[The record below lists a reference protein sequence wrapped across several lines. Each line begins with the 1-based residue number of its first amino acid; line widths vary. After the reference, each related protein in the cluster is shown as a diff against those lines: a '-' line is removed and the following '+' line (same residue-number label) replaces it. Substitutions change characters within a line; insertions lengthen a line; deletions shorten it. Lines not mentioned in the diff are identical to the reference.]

1 MLYVVFPRGA
11 ASAPAL
17 TGTDATMQTLVTDR
31 PDEAASWL
39 NRGETV
45 AFPTE
50 TVYGLGADA
59 FDAEAVA
66 GIFKAKGRP
75 SDNPLIV
82 HVATPERIGEVAK
95 EISGTARMLVERFF
109 PGPLTLV
116 LKKRKSVPVIV
127 SAGLSTIGVRCP
139 SHPAA
144 SEFLRYCKH
153 PVAAPSANLSGRP
166 SPTDWKTVYHDLGG
180 RIACL
185 LRGEQSTIGLESTI
199 VDCTVNP
206 PRLLRTGA
214 VSIESLRELLPDLE
228 IATACKPGEAP
239 KSPGQKYRHYSPE
252 AEIVLVETSP
262 QSLPTDLQAAWIGLA
277 APPTGAAKS
286 LRCRDMDE
294 YARVLFGFF
303 RTCDAEGIVR
313 IYCELPPE
321 EGIGRAIRDRLV
333 KAAGRG

>member
-1 MLYVVFPRGA
+1 
-11 ASAPAL
+11 
-17 TGTDATMQTLVTDR
+17 MQTLVTDR
-31 PDEAASWL
+31 PEEAASWID
-39 NRGETV
+39 RGETV

-59 FDAEAVA
+59 FDAAAVA
-66 GIFKAKGRP
+66 KIFKAKGRP

-82 HVATPERIGEVAK
+82 HVAAPDRIGEVAR
-95 EISGTARMLVERFF
+95 EIDGTARMLIERFF

-116 LKKRKSVPVIV
+116 LKKRDAVPKIV
-127 SAGLSTIGVRCP
+127 SAGLPTIGVRCP
-139 SHPAA
+139 SHPVA
-144 SEFLRYCKH
+144 SEFLKYCKH
-153 PVAAPSANLSGRP
+153 PVAAPSANVSGRP

-185 LRGEQSTIGLESTI
+185 LRGEASAIGLESTI
-199 VDCTVNP
+199 VDCTVTP

-214 VSIESLRELLPDLE
+214 VSIEALRELVPDLE
-228 IATACKPGEAP
+228 IATTCKPGEAP

-252 AEIVLVETSP
+252 AEIVLVDGP
-262 QSLPTDLQAAWIGLA
+262 PPSLPTNSQAAWIGLST
-277 APPTGAAKS
+277 PPAGAAKT
-286 LRCRDMDE
+286 LQCQDMNE

-303 RTCDAEGIVR
+303 RTCDAEGIQT

-333 KAAGRG
+333 KAAG

>member
-1 MLYVVFPRGA
+1 
-11 ASAPAL
+11 
-17 TGTDATMQTLVTDR
+17 MQTLVTDQ
-31 PDEAASWL
+31 PEEAANCL

-59 FDAEAVA
+59 FDADAVA
-66 GIFKAKGRP
+66 KIFKAKGRP

-82 HVATPERIGEVAK
+82 HVATPDRIGEVAR
-95 EISGTARMLVERFF
+95 EISDTARILVERFF

-116 LKKRKSVPVIV
+116 LKKRDAVPEIV
-127 SAGLSTIGVRCP
+127 SAGLPTIGVRCP
-139 SHPAA
+139 SHPVA
-144 SEFLRYCKH
+144 SEFLRHCNH
-153 PVAAPSANLSGRP
+153 PVAAPSANVSGRP

-185 LRGEQSTIGLESTI
+185 LRGEPSAIGLESTI
-199 VDCTVNP
+199 VDCSVNP

-214 VSIESLRELLPDLE
+214 VSIESLRELVPDIE

-252 AEIVLVETSP
+252 AEIILVETP
-262 QSLPTDLQAAWIGLA
+262 PLSLPTDPPTAWIGLA
-277 APPTGAAKS
+277 APAAGAAKTHQ
-286 LRCRDMDE
+286 CRDMDE

-303 RTCDAEGIVR
+303 RTCDAEGIR
-313 IYCELPPE
+313 TIYCELPPE
-321 EGIGRAIRDRLV
+321 EGIGRAIRDRLM
-333 KAAGRG
+333 KAAG

>member
-1 MLYVVFPRGA
+1 
-11 ASAPAL
+11 
-17 TGTDATMQTLVTDR
+17 MQTFVTDR
-31 PDEAASWL
+31 PEEAASLL

-59 FDAEAVA
+59 FNAAAVA
-66 GIFKAKGRP
+66 KIFKAKGRP

-82 HVATPERIGEVAK
+82 HVASPDRIGEVAR
-95 EISGTARMLVERFF
+95 EIDGTARMLIERFF

-116 LKKRKSVPVIV
+116 LKKRKSVPEIV
-127 SAGLSTIGVRCP
+127 SAGLPTIGVRCP
-139 SHPAA
+139 SHPVA
-144 SEFLRYCKH
+144 SEFLRHCKH

-185 LRGEQSTIGLESTI
+185 LRGEPSTIGLESTI
-199 VDCTVNP
+199 VDCTVTP

-214 VSIESLRELLPDLE
+214 VSIEALRELVPDIE
-228 IATACKPGEAP
+228 IATTCNPGEAP

-252 AEIVLVETSP
+252 AEIILVEAP
-262 QSLPTDLQAAWIGLA
+262 LKSLPSDQPAAWIGLA
-277 APPTGAAKS
+277 TPPTGAAKT
-286 LRCRDMDE
+286 LQCRDMDE

-303 RTCDAEGIVR
+303 RMCDAEGIGT

-321 EGIGRAIRDRLV
+321 QGIGRAIRDRLV
-333 KAAGRG
+333 KAAGN

>member
-1 MLYVVFPRGA
+1 
-11 ASAPAL
+11 
-17 TGTDATMQTLVTDR
+17 MQTLVTDR
-31 PDEAASWL
+31 PEEAASWID
-39 NRGETV
+39 RGETV

-59 FDAEAVA
+59 FDAAAVA
-66 GIFKAKGRP
+66 KIFKAKGRP

-82 HVATPERIGEVAK
+82 HVAAPDRIGEVAR
-95 EISGTARMLVERFF
+95 EIDGTARMLIERFF

-116 LKKRKSVPVIV
+116 LKKRDAVPKIV
-127 SAGLSTIGVRCP
+127 SAGLPTIGVRCP
-139 SHPAA
+139 SHPVA
-144 SEFLRYCKH
+144 SEFLKYCKH
-153 PVAAPSANLSGRP
+153 PVAAPSANVSGRP

-185 LRGEQSTIGLESTI
+185 LRGEPSAIGLESTI
-199 VDCTVNP
+199 VDCTVTP

-214 VSIESLRELLPDLE
+214 VSIEALRELVPDLE
-228 IATACKPGEAP
+228 IATTCKPGEAP

-252 AEIVLVETSP
+252 AEIVLVDGP
-262 QSLPTDLQAAWIGLA
+262 PPSLPTNSQAAWIGLST
-277 APPTGAAKS
+277 PPAGAAKT
-286 LRCRDMDE
+286 LQCQDMNE

-303 RTCDAEGIVR
+303 RTCDAEGIQT

-333 KAAGRG
+333 KAAG